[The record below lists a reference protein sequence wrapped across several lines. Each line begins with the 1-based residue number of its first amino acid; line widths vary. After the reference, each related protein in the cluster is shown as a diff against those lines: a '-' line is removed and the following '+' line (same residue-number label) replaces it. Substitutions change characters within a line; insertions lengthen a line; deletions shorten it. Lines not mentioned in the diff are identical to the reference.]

1 MADIGELIAQ
11 KAAIEQQIIE
21 LRKKDKQTAISRIR
35 EIAADYDLT
44 AEDIFG
50 KKTIKPKVAPKYRDP
65 VSGKT
70 WTGRGMPPRWL
81 DGQNR
86 DDFLIR

>member
-21 LRKKDKQTAISRIR
+21 LRKRDKQTAISRIK
-35 EIAADYDLT
+35 EIATEYDLT

-50 KKTIKPKVAPKYRDP
+50 KKAIKPKLEPKYRDP

-86 DDFLIR
+86 DEFLIR